1 MDQCLLVAQLCIL
14 PVHPSTAPLP
24 SLTLPTSTLPP
35 LRSSSAADQCLLVAQ
50 LCILCTPQLRPS
62 PLLLSLPPPF
72 PPSGAPQ
79 LRTNVCW
86 WLSSASCATTSR
98 REAQW
103 CCGSA

>member
-50 LCILCTPQLRPS
+50 LCILCNNLKAGGSVVLR
-62 PLLLSLPPPF
+62 LSMTWNHF
-72 PPSGAPQ
+72 RCNNIGG
-79 LRTNVCW
+79 
-86 WLSSASCATTSR
+86 
-98 REAQW
+98 E
-103 CCGSA
+103 G